1 MQGREEDSLALN
13 QSRSG
18 TPVRDATAIEDA
30 ATPVQPSAWSMRLP
44 KKLMNINYV
53 LLIQGQFISR
63 VGASLTAMVLLL
75 WVKDATGSASLMGLM
90 SMVSTIPAVLFGV
103 IGGTWADRH
112 ERRKIIAYCDILAG
126 VALLGL
132 AVLFTHVPDNTAVLA
147 VGVVLT
153 SLFVAVMDTFS
164 TPAITAAVPD
174 IVPRDSTARANSMSQ
189 LALSLALFLGQG
201 FGGLAY
207 RVFGALTAVAING
220 IASLYAGLTETLVRI
235 PQRIPVEDGGWRPR
249 LASFR
254 KDMVAGFHQ
263 VLHIP
268 GLNRMVLAS
277 ALLAFFSAPLIL
289 LIPYYVEDFLGL
301 TKDAVGYL
309 AATYGVGSL
318 IGSLAAGFV
327 TPSGRQRSRL
337 LVTLMVLQAVGFAV
351 LGLIRVPGI
360 AFSLVFLGGGIGGF
374 VGVFMVTILQ
384 LSTPSETRG
393 RLFGVL
399 STIAGALGPAGMG
412 LGGVVFDWI
421 GQDIPTMYL
430 SSGCIMTCLILL
442 LSTSKDFRDFLAY
455 EDKANTRPI
464 TEQS

>member
-1 MQGREEDSLALN
+1 
-13 QSRSG
+13 
-18 TPVRDATAIEDA
+18 
-30 ATPVQPSAWSMRLP
+30 
-44 KKLMNINYV
+44 
-53 LLIQGQFISR
+53 
-63 VGASLTAMVLLL
+63 VLLL
-75 WVKDATGSASLMGLM
+75 WIKDATGSASLMGLM
-90 SMVSTIPAVLFGV
+90 SMVSTIPAVLLGV
-103 IGGTWADRH
+103 IGGTFADRH

-126 VALLGL
+126 IALLGL
-132 AVLFTHVPDNTAVLA
+132 AVLFTHFPDNTVLLA
-147 VGVVLT
+147 VGVVLGM
-153 SLFVAVMDTFS
+153 LFVSVMDTFS

-174 IVPRDSTARANSMSQ
+174 IVPRETTARANSISQ

-235 PQRIPVEDGGWRPR
+235 PQRIPVENGGWRLR
-249 LASFR
+249 VAAFR
-254 KDMVAGFHQ
+254 RDMVDGFRH
-263 VLHIP
+263 VLHMP
-268 GLNRMVLAS
+268 GLNKMVLAS

-318 IGSLAAGFV
+318 IGALAAGFIN
-327 TPSGRQRSRL
+327 PSGRKRSRL
-337 LVTLMVLQAVGFAV
+337 LVILMVLQALGFAV
-351 LGLIRVPGI
+351 LGLVSVPGI
-360 AFSLVFLGGGIGGF
+360 AFSLVFLGGGVSGF
-374 VGVFMVTILQ
+374 VGVYMVTILQ

-421 GQDIPTMYL
+421 GQDIPMMYL
-430 SSGCIMTCLILL
+430 SCGSIMTFLILL

-455 EDKANTRPI
+455 EDKKTSTSV
-464 TEQS
+464 TEQSQQRGAS

>member
-1 MQGREEDSLALN
+1 MRTPKRLA
-13 QSRSG
+13 
-18 TPVRDATAIEDA
+18 
-30 ATPVQPSAWSMRLP
+30 
-44 KKLMNINYV
+44 NINYV

-63 VGASLTAMVLLL
+63 AGASLTAMVLLL
-75 WVKDATGSASLMGLM
+75 WIKDATGSASLMGLM

-103 IGGTWADRH
+103 IGGTFADRH

-126 VALLGL
+126 IALLGL
-132 AVLFTHVPDNTAVLA
+132 AVLFTHYQDNTALLA
-147 VGVVLT
+147 VGVVLA
-153 SLFVAVMDTFS
+153 SLFVAVMDAFS

-174 IVPRDSTARANSMSQ
+174 IVPRETTARANSISQ

-235 PQRIPVEDGGWRPR
+235 PQRIPVEDGGWRLR

-254 KDMVAGFHQ
+254 KDMIDGFRQ
-263 VLHIP
+263 VLHMP
-268 GLNRMVLAS
+268 GLNKMVLAS
-277 ALLAFFSAPLIL
+277 AFLVFFSAPLIL

-318 IGSLAAGFV
+318 VGSLAAGLIN
-327 TPSGRQRSRL
+327 PSGRKRSRL
-337 LVTLMVLQAVGFAV
+337 LVTLMVLQALGFAV
-351 LGLIRVPGI
+351 LGLISVPGI
-360 AFSLVFLGGGIGGF
+360 AFSLVFFGGSIGGF
-374 VGVFMVTILQ
+374 VGVYMVTILQ

-421 GQDIPTMYL
+421 GQDIPTMYF
-430 SSGCIMTCLILL
+430 SCGSIMTLLILL
-442 LSTSKDFRDFLAY
+442 LSTSRDFRDFLAF
-455 EDKANTRPI
+455 EDKKTSTSVIEHSQQRGTP
-464 TEQS
+464 

>member
-1 MQGREEDSLALN
+1 
-13 QSRSG
+13 
-18 TPVRDATAIEDA
+18 
-30 ATPVQPSAWSMRLP
+30 
-44 KKLMNINYV
+44 
-53 LLIQGQFISR
+53 
-63 VGASLTAMVLLL
+63 MVLLL

-90 SMVSTIPAVLFGV
+90 SMASTIPAVLFGV
-103 IGGTWADRH
+103 IGGTFADRH

-126 VALLGL
+126 IALLGL
-132 AVLFTHVPDNTAVLA
+132 AVLFTHFPDNTALLA
-147 VGVVLT
+147 VGVVLS

-164 TPAITAAVPD
+164 TPAITASVPD
-174 IVPRDSTARANSMSQ
+174 IVPRQSTARANSISQ

-207 RVFGALTAVAING
+207 RVFGALAAVAING

-235 PQRIPVEDGGWRPR
+235 PQRIPVESGGLRLR

-254 KDMVAGFHQ
+254 KDMVEGFRQ
-263 VLHIP
+263 VLHMP

-277 ALLAFFSAPLIL
+277 AFLVFFSAPLIL

-309 AATYGVGSL
+309 AATYGIGSL
-318 IGSLAAGFV
+318 VGSLAAGFI
-327 TPSGRQRSRL
+327 TPSGRTRSRL
-337 LVTLMVLQAVGFAV
+337 LVTMMILQALGFAV
-351 LGLIRVPGI
+351 LGLVSIPGI
-360 AFSLVFLGGGIGGF
+360 AFLLVFLGGAVGGF
-374 VGVFMVTILQ
+374 VGVSMVTILQ

-421 GQDIPTMYL
+421 GQDIPTMYVC
-430 SSGCIMTCLILL
+430 SGSIMTLLILL
-442 LSTSKDFRDFLAY
+442 LSTSKDFRDFLAF
-455 EDKANTRPI
+455 EDKKATVSV
-464 TEQS
+464 TEQSQQGGVS

>member
-1 MQGREEDSLALN
+1 
-13 QSRSG
+13 
-18 TPVRDATAIEDA
+18 
-30 ATPVQPSAWSMRLP
+30 MRLP

-126 VALLGL
+126 IALLGL
-132 AVLFTHVPDNTAVLA
+132 AVLFTHYPDNTTLLA

-174 IVPRDSTARANSMSQ
+174 IVPRDSTARANSVSH

-220 IASLYAGLTETLVRI
+220 IASLYAGLTETVVRI

-249 LASFR
+249 FASFR
-254 KDMVAGFHQ
+254 KDMADGFRH
-263 VLHIP
+263 VLHMP

-277 ALLAFFSAPLIL
+277 AFLAFFSAPLIL

-318 IGSLAAGFV
+318 IGSLAAGFIN
-327 TPSGRQRSRL
+327 PSGRRRSKL
-337 LVTLMVLQAVGFAV
+337 LVTLMVLQALGFAA
-351 LGLIRVPGI
+351 LGLISVPGI
-360 AFSLVFLGGGIGGF
+360 AFSLVFLGGALAGF
-374 VGVFMVTILQ
+374 VGVYMVTILQ

-399 STIAGALGPAGMG
+399 ATIAGSLGPAGMG

-421 GQDIPTMYL
+421 GQDVPAMYL
-430 SSGCIMTCLILL
+430 GCGSIMTFLIIL
-442 LSTSKDFRDFLAY
+442 LSTSKEFRDFLAF
-455 EDKANTRPI
+455 EDKKTSTSF
-464 TEQS
+464 TEQSQQGGVS